1 MEINS
6 IEDFVNNCNVTVID
20 YEEIEWHNYIGKGSS
35 GQVYKAKVLGKEVI
49 GKCFELANYYSL
61 DRLIDS
67 ISGELSNYDYLVGT
81 KNCCELLGISYSKK
95 ENGIYL
101 LLRDYKVVGDLH
113 DYINQDKFWNK
124 LTWNKTN
131 KKRYQNEYYYRYK
144 KDEWLYRME
153 RELKIKITHQLCC
166 AIKEIHDRN
175 LVHCDLKLNNMLY
188 VEEEN
193 KIILLDFDASY
204 YLGDN
209 YYDYIDE
216 GMGTYGYTCK
226 ELNDGYCCKKSDIY
240 SLAVCILEV
249 WCGGI
254 WNTAETIK
262 ECRLEVLSSLRKL
275 EKKEPKLGKILRS
288 CLVLET
294 DKRPYI
300 DTVIKN
306 IYNLEIL

>member
-35 GQVYKAKVLGKEVI
+35 GQVYKAKGLGKEGI
-49 GKCFELANYYSL
+49 GKCFELVNYYSL

-153 RELKIKITHQLCC
+153 RELKIKITKQLCQ

-306 IYNLEIL
+306 IYNLETL

>member
-1 MEINS
+1 MAPHF
-6 IEDFVNNCNVTVID
+6 IEEFVNTCNITVINN
-20 YEEIEWHNYIGKGSS
+20 EEIEWFNPVGKGAS
-35 GQVYKAKVLGKEVI
+35 GQVYKARALGKDII
-49 GKCFELANYYSL
+49 GKCFDINNYDSVQSM
-61 DRLIDS
+61 IDDVS
-67 ISGELSNYDYLVGT
+67 YELSNYGHLEGSQ
-81 KNCCELLGISYSKK
+81 NCCELLGISYSVK
-95 ENGIYL
+95 ENGLYL

-124 LTWNKTN
+124 LTWNKSN
-131 KKRYQNEYYYRYK
+131 KAKYHDEYYYRYK
-144 KDEWLYRME
+144 KEEWLYRMD
-153 RELKIKITHQLCC
+153 RELKVNLTKQLCQ
-166 AIKEIHDRN
+166 AVKEIHDRN

-193 KIILLDFDASY
+193 KIILLDFGASY

-226 ELNDGYCCKKSDIY
+226 QLNDGYCCKKSDIY
-240 SLAVCILEV
+240 PLAVCILEV

-254 WNTAETIK
+254 WNTGETIK
-262 ECRLEVLSSLRKL
+262 ECRLEVLSSLRQL
-275 EKKEPKLGKILRS
+275 EKKEPDLGKILRS

-306 IYNLEIL
+306 IYNLETL